1 MKEKKEYLYGYHP
14 IKEALN
20 EGYFFKKVY
29 FKKGRVSPKTQ
40 DLIDQLKEKKIQFF
54 FIEKEEINY
63 LSPSDMHQGILAE
76 LKSGTRFIS
85 NLEDFLYK
93 QTSKSHFIVV
103 LDGIED
109 PHNLGAITRSA
120 HYFGCCLMMIESKNS
135 APINHTVHKISS
147 GASLLIPF
155 FKTEK
160 LLKSVETLKQH
171 HYQIIASKAK
181 DSPANNLQSLKLS
194 SKVCL
199 IIGSEEKGMRPHLL
213 RESDHFINLKGVGH
227 FNSLNASVAS
237 GILMYLL
244 KEKLNDR

>member
-1 MKEKKEYLYGYHP
+1 MKEEKKEYLYGYHP

-20 EGYFFKKVY
+20 EGYVFKKVY
-29 FKKGRVSPKTQ
+29 FKKGRVSPKIQ
-40 DLIDQLKEKKIQFF
+40 NLIDQLKKKKIQFF
-54 FIEKEEINY
+54 FVEKEEINY
-63 LSPSDMHQGILAE
+63 LSPEDMHQGILAE
-76 LKSGTRFIS
+76 LKYGTRFIS

-93 QTSKSHFIVV
+93 QISKNHFIIV
-103 LDGIED
+103 LDGIQD

-147 GASLLIPF
+147 GASLLVPF

-160 LLKSVETLKQH
+160 LLKSVEALKQH
-171 HYQIIASKAK
+171 DYQIIASKAN
-181 DSPANNLQSLKLS
+181 DLQTNNLEDLKLN
-194 SKVCL
+194 SKACL
-199 IIGSEEKGMRPHLL
+199 IIGSEEKGIRPHLL
-213 RESDHFINLKGVGH
+213 RESDYLIGLKGVGH

-244 KEKLNDR
+244 KKKLNT